1 MANNV
6 RETLSTVIDD
16 IEAIAKRLRSDL
28 RKAAVASGLDRR
40 MRTAARQ
47 LQKQAA
53 RAAAQVERYAH
64 EVRVE
69 LEGSRKRTRRRSAKA
84 AA

>member
-6 RETLSTVIDD
+6 RETLSAVIDE
-16 IEAIAKRLRSDL
+16 IEVIAKRLRADV

-69 LEGSRKRTRRRSAKA
+69 LEGARKRTRRRA
-84 AA
+84 A